1 VAEAAGT
8 QTITGRIAGGITDG
22 SRVVV
27 TLGGTNY
34 NATVNADGTWSLPV
48 SSTTLKGLTSGALK
62 VGVAVTDKVGNTN
75 STSADVT
82 VKLTTPE
89 LSLNALASLNLVT
102 LLTRGLTLSGGS
114 RNLGANSVVHLS
126 LLNGTVS
133 TTAITDAN
141 GNWSTNL
148 SLGLNLLEL
157 LSLSSVVNLYAT
169 DTAGNTGYLNVGLGG
184 NIIST
189 TPPATAM
196 AMSLAVDES
205 SFSLLSDS
213 TDTTVSNTAPATTA
227 ARSTQTTESTSETAH
242 SADDAYTIGGVSITL
257 ADGTQASG
265 ESVEGSSGNDTIHLS
280 TLGFVQIDGGAGT
293 DTLVLDGVE
302 MVLNLIDAATRVHNV
317 EIIDLGKSGTNS
329 VTLDTHEA
337 LSITDRPEDDLIIKG
352 STGDSVNLVQGS
364 NDIWA
369 VSGQREVDGLQFDVY
384 HNSSQV
390 NTLGDVLVQHG
401 LHVNMV

>member
-1 VAEAAGT
+1 M
-8 QTITGRIAGGITDG
+8 
-22 SRVVV
+22 
-27 TLGGTNY
+27 
-34 NATVNADGTWSLPV
+34 
-48 SSTTLKGLTSGALK
+48 
-62 VGVAVTDKVGNTN
+62 
-75 STSADVT
+75 
-82 VKLTTPE
+82 
-89 LSLNALASLNLVT
+89 
-102 LLTRGLTLSGGS
+102 
-114 RNLGANSVVHLS
+114 VHLS
-126 LLNGTVS
+126 LLNGTVN

-141 GNWSTNL
+141 GNWSTTLN
-148 SLGLNLLEL
+148 LGLNLLEL

-189 TPPATAM
+189 TPPAGFAATLM
-196 AMSLAVDES
+196 ATDES

-280 TLGFVQIDGGAGT
+280 TLGFMQIDGGAET